1 MLYYTVANG
10 VPTTADVVAAIDD
23 MEALYAACG
32 QERHGNL
39 SDTPFKFMKTEDK
52 AIPTAPSDYTTF
64 PSDKKEESRARC
76 MIA

>member
-32 QERHGNL
+32 QERHGHL
-39 SDTPFKFMKTEDK
+39 SDTPFKFMKTEV
-52 AIPTAPSDYTTF
+52 PTAPTEYTTF
-64 PSDKKEESRARC
+64 PSDKKEESRGC